1 MALLGELG
9 VVERCVGTFEVG
21 ATVLLVGVEE
31 EGIEP
36 PVEVVVAGYIVPG
49 TAPWIELPDMPE
61 EVPQPPLQLG
71 PPRQYL
77 GLVHQDGERVSDR
90 ALFDDE
96 GAFHVDFAERE
107 LGVQQHPPLGVG
119 GQEPGANRI
128 TGPVA
133 AGKCSP
139 PGVEKGIRPAG
150 NKLLKEIK
158 KKIYNRNN
166 KKKQ

>member
-49 TAPWIELPDMPE
+49 TAPWIELPDVPE
-61 EVPQPPLQLG
+61 EVPEPPLQLS
-71 PPRQYL
+71 PPGQYL

-107 LGVQQHPPLGVG
+107 LGVRQPPPLGVG

-139 PGVEKGIRPAG
+139 ARGDKRHRTAA
-150 NKLLKEIK
+150 NKLTKEIT
-158 KKIYNRNN
+158 
-166 KKKQ
+166 